1 MSSRPI
7 CLRARAGAEGALA
20 ISMVAYAELAAHF
33 EHDDDLLRFLTDV
46 GVRVEPIDID
56 VARTA
61 GRAWHAYVAAK
72 RSGSSR
78 HHARERKP
86 ILADFLIG
94 AHAVAKGYSL
104 LTRDARGLYGK
115 YFPSLKCVST

>member
-1 MSSRPI
+1 M
-7 CLRARAGAEGALA
+7 A
-20 ISMVAYAELAAHF
+20 ISMVAYTELAAHF
-33 EHDDDLLRFLTDV
+33 EHDDDLLRFLTDI

-61 GRAWHAYVAAK
+61 GPAWHAYVAAK

-78 HHARERKP
+78 HRAREQKP

-94 AHAVAKGYSL
+94 AHAVTKGYSL

-115 YFPSLKCVST
+115 YFPSLNCVSA